1 MASVPQ
7 RSELV
12 SLARLRAAL
21 SYDSGPV
28 VQPPDSSSDAGAEL
42 APGTRLLDRYTI
54 VETAG
59 SGGMATIYRAQDER
73 LDRIVCVKLLRL
85 VLEGSGSSSGH
96 GVYEATY
103 AHFLKEALALS
114 KLQHPN
120 TLRIY
125 DFGYTEDGRPFQI
138 AEFLEGGNLESFV
151 RARGR
156 LSAEQ
161 VVSILE
167 SLCGAASEAHQH
179 GIVHRDI
186 KPSNIL
192 FARVAGDTEETIIGQ
207 SFVPK
212 LADFG
217 IASSR
222 LRRTSLMDA
231 KEAEPSEERVV
242 SGVALFSP
250 RWAAPEQLSG
260 AAEGPTTDVYA
271 LGLLTAYMLSG
282 RAPFGDKDAKL
293 YFDERIKGDD
303 FAAARLASLALD
315 ARVREVLLSAMAANP
330 AERIASP
337 GEFFTEI
344 RGALLAAVARWSRES
359 ITLVLEPQST
369 TDEPAA
375 QEEAPPVAPLERTV
389 DVGGRRARIVAVN
402 EKLDIT
408 LHLPSD
414 APADESGMRA
424 IRFRVALL
432 PSPGPEGFSLHLKG
446 LNGFVARAPDG
457 RPTAAI
463 TASEGGA
470 ADLVS
475 GDRVLLACVAWSFG
489 RPSDDV
495 GPGAGRVF
503 EVGSGELVIPYGEAS
518 QAATIDLG
526 PDQDLIVM
534 CRRR

>member
-1 MASVPQ
+1 MAH
-7 RSELV
+7 
-12 SLARLRAAL
+12 A
-21 SYDSGPV
+21 
-28 VQPPDSSSDAGAEL
+28 PDSSSDAGAEL

-59 SGGMATIYRAQDER
+59 SGGMATIYRAEDER
-73 LDRIVCVKLLRL
+73 LDRVVCVKLLRL
-85 VLEGSGSSSGH
+85 VLEGSGVPGVDRPAQSADAPSSGH

-125 DFGYTEDGRPFQI
+125 DFGYTDDGRPFQI
-138 AEFLEGGNLESFV
+138 AEFLEGGNLEAFV
-151 RARGR
+151 RARGA

-161 VVSILE
+161 VVTILE

-207 SFVPK
+207 SLVPK

-222 LRRTSLMDA
+222 LRRASLVD
-231 KEAEPSEERVV
+231 EAESEDRVV

-271 LGLLTAYMLSG
+271 LALLTAYMLSG
-282 RAPFGDKDAKL
+282 RAPFADKDAKM

-303 FAAARLASLALD
+303 FAASRLASLALD
-315 ARVREVLLSAMAANP
+315 ARVREVLLRAMAANP

-337 GEFFTEI
+337 GEFFAEI
-344 RGALLAAVARWSRES
+344 RGALLANVARWSLES
-359 ITLVLEPQST
+359 ITLVAEPQTT
-369 TDEPAA
+369 TDAPAEP
-375 QEEAPPVAPLERTV
+375 EDEPPIAPLERTV
-389 DVGGRRARIVAVN
+389 DVAGRRARIVAVN

-414 APADESGMRA
+414 APADESGVRA

-446 LNGFVARAPDG
+446 LNGFVARAPNG

-518 QAATIDLG
+518 QAVTIDLG

>member
-1 MASVPQ
+1 VAH
-7 RSELV
+7 
-12 SLARLRAAL
+12 A
-21 SYDSGPV
+21 
-28 VQPPDSSSDAGAEL
+28 PDSSRSDAGAEL

-59 SGGMATIYRAQDER
+59 SGGMATIYRAEDER
-73 LDRIVCVKLLRL
+73 LDRVVCVKLLRL
-85 VLEGSGSSSGH
+85 VLEGSSVASADQGVEHAAQGVDAPSNGH

-125 DFGYTEDGRPFQI
+125 DFGYTDDGRPFQI
-138 AEFLEGGNLESFV
+138 SEFLEGGNLEAFV

-161 VVSILE
+161 VVPILE
-167 SLCGAASEAHQH
+167 SLCGAASEAHRH

-192 FARVAGDTEETIIGQ
+192 FARVACDTEDTIIGQ
-207 SFVPK
+207 SLVPK

-222 LRRTSLMDA
+222 LRRASLVDA
-231 KEAEPSEERVV
+231 GEAADQDRGV
-242 SGVALFSP
+242 SGVALFAP

-260 AAEGPTTDVYA
+260 AAEGPSTDVYA
-271 LGLLTAYMLSG
+271 LALLTAYMLSG
-282 RAPFGDKDAKL
+282 RAPFADKDAKL

-303 FAAARLASLALD
+303 FAASRLASLALG
-315 ARVREVLLSAMAANP
+315 APVREVLLRAMAADP
-330 AERIASP
+330 AARIASP
-337 GEFFTEI
+337 GEFFAAV
-344 RGALLAAVARWSRES
+344 RGAILASAARPSLES
-359 ITLVLEPQST
+359 ITLVVEPPVTTHAPAEPQ
-369 TDEPAA
+369 DE
-375 QEEAPPVAPLERTV
+375 PPVAPLERSV

-424 IRFRVALL
+424 IRFRLALL
-432 PSPGPEGFSLHLKG
+432 PSPGPEGFALHVKG
-446 LNGFVARAPDG
+446 LNGFVARAPNG

-503 EVGSGELVIPYGEAS
+503 EVGCGELVVPYREAS
-518 QAATIDLG
+518 QAVTIDLG

-534 CRRR
+534 CRRT